1 MWIIGV
7 SSVKVVRV
15 SNVRVIGWVYRKL
28 SDLLESDSVWWKLF
42 FVIGFIINVSIMGDV
57 GYFFFCMK

>member
-15 SNVRVIGWVYRKL
+15 SNVRVIGRVYRKL

-42 FVIGFIINVSIMGDV
+42 SVIGLIINVSIMGDV
-57 GYFFFCMK
+57 GYLLFCMK